1 MKKLLIIFFFILIF
15 FQTPLLTTAQTQ
27 QDKPSPRYEGMIK
40 NIKIPPSSFIYYI
53 VEGDKI
59 TVEKL
64 IEEGADPN
72 FTYMRIPATFFASYY
87 KQYEIMNLLLA
98 HGADINKKCLGIT
111 LLDFSVYNLNAESTR
126 IAIDH
131 KADFNKDKEGVEYLE
146 YAIKK
151 NNLELIKLFL
161 DEGVIPDRYCI
172 KKAKKLDD
180 DNLKNLIIQKGEQK

>member
-1 MKKLLIIFFFILIF
+1 
-15 FQTPLLTTAQTQ
+15 
-27 QDKPSPRYEGMIK
+27 
-40 NIKIPPSSFIYYI
+40 
-53 VEGDKI
+53 
-59 TVEKL
+59 
-64 IEEGADPN
+64 
-72 FTYMRIPATFFASYY
+72 
-87 KQYEIMNLLLA
+87 MNLLLA

-131 KADFNKDKEGVEYLE
+131 KADFNIDKEGVEYLG

-151 NNLELIKLFL
+151 NNHELIKLFL
-161 DEGVIPDRYCI
+161 DAGVIPDRYCI